1 MEPEVLT
8 EVPASLKRLIRLVV
22 RGFYS
27 IEHAIVIDLLVRNPC
42 MKEDDIIE
50 LLKFDRK
57 QLRAY
62 VNTLK
67 NEKFLKVPDNKSYQS
82 L

>member
-1 MEPEVLT
+1 
-8 EVPASLKRLIRLVV
+8 
-22 RGFYS
+22 
-27 IEHAIVIDLLVRNPC
+27 

-67 NEKFLKVPDNKSYQS
+67 NEKFLKVRMRVETDSDGKMTRHNYYFINYLMFVNVVKKLVLQLKLQVPSFQYIALQ